1 MILAGEVHN
10 PLAVAG
16 VLALTTA
23 IATNSVGDLRLA
35 DAAWAQRPYLA

>member
-23 IATNSVGDLRLA
+23 ITTSGLEELRAA
-35 DAAWAQRPYLA
+35 DAPWPQRPY